1 MTEDRKTR
9 YKSILLNKKTLVV
22 AAAAIVMTI
31 TLSTS
36 AFFND
41 NSAAKGYEKNQALSG
56 TNDCG
61 SGELPL
67 NVLCN
72 NVGSEIQ
79 GDENAAGLS
88 TFQQGGAVQQEP
100 YENLVKEMSMQSV
113 LDAEKEQAS
122 KARMSSLS
130 DSISSDFSSR

>member
-9 YKSILLNKKTLVV
+9 YKSILLNKKTLVL

-31 TLSTS
+31 TLSAS
-36 AFFND
+36 AFIND

-56 TNDCG
+56 ANDCG
-61 SGELPL
+61 SEELPL

-88 TFQQGGAVQQEP
+88 TSQQGGAIQQP
-100 YENLVKEMSMQSV
+100 YENLVEEMSMQSV
-113 LDAEKEQAS
+113 LDGEKEQAS
-122 KARMSSLS
+122 KARMSSVL
-130 DSISSDFSSR
+130 DSIGTR